1 MRNQIVSRGN
11 HWIIERGKDAPV
23 CRPRSKFYFHQYL
36 ETTDG
41 VIVPADLT
49 PRRIHLHVSIK
60 TGDG

>member
-11 HWIIERGKDAPV
+11 HWIIEHGKGASV

-41 VIVPADLT
+41 AIVPAGLT